1 MIGLLRRTALV
12 AVALAASVPVL
23 PGAAS
28 AQEFP
33 ARAPGV
39 HEHDG
44 FFLRFILGP
53 SVLVAA
59 TKEQGEDVTVSGT
72 GATFH
77 IAMGFNL
84 MPRLIVYGEIF
95 DDVTVS
101 PKVEIGG
108 SDEMDLED
116 TTFGAIGVGGGLAYY
131 FRNNFFISAA
141 LTAAQLRADVQQ
153 PGENDVS
160 ETDYGFG
167 VNTLFGREWFVSDN
181 WALGFAGQIFFA
193 NVPDDD
199 QDESWKVLAVGLGL
213 SATYD

>member
-1 MIGLLRRTALV
+1 MIGLLNRTALV
-12 AVALAASVPVL
+12 ALALAASVPVL

-33 ARAPGV
+33 ARSPGV

-53 SVLVAA
+53 SVLQA
-59 TKEQGEDVTVSGT
+59 TTSEQNEDVTLSGT

-77 IAMGFNL
+77 IAMGFNI
-84 MPRLIVYGEIF
+84 MPRLIIYGEIF

-101 PKVEIGG
+101 PKLEVGDSG
-108 SDEMDLED
+108 EMDLED
-116 TTFGAIGVGGGLAYY
+116 TTLGVIGVGGGLAYY

-141 LTAAQLRADVQQ
+141 LSAAQLRADVEQ
-153 PGENDVS
+153 PGEDETS

-193 NVPDDD
+193 SVPDDD
-199 QDESWKVLAVGLGL
+199 QDESWKVIAVGLGL